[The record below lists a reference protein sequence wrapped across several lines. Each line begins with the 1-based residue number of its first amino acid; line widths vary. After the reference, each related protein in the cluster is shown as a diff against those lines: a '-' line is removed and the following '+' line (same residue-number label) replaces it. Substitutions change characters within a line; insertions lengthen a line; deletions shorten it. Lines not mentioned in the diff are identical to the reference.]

1 MHGFSKTVFAC
12 LWRVVNFGQEKP
24 KELPLQ
30 KHNLDPVMHEKS
42 GGVILSIHVKFDVER
57 DKVSVDVALRND
69 LTDEGLLARAASQ
82 VEHALR
88 SKSAFYA
95 IELQK
100 IEQMAGLPATT
111 MCGCTDES
119 HNEPG
124 RGEV

>member
-1 MHGFSKTVFAC
+1 
-12 LWRVVNFGQEKP
+12 LND
-24 KELPLQ
+24 
-30 KHNLDPVMHEKS
+30 HNLDPVMHEKS
-42 GGVILSIHVKFDVER
+42 EGVILKIDVKFDVEQ
-57 DKVSVDVALRND
+57 DEISVDMRLRND

-119 HNEPG
+119 HNEPA
-124 RGEV
+124 RGDL

>member
-1 MHGFSKTVFAC
+1 MVTC
-12 LWRVVNFGQEKP
+12 LWRVVDFGQEKSR
-24 KELPLQ
+24 ESALN
-30 KHNLDPVMHEKS
+30 KHNLDPVMQEKS
-42 GGVILSIHVKFDVER
+42 EGVILRIDVKFDVER
-57 DKVSVDVALRND
+57 DQVSVDVKLRND
-69 LTDEGLLARAASQ
+69 LTDEGLLTSAASQ

-119 HNEPG
+119 HNEPV
-124 RGEV
+124 RGAL

>member
-1 MHGFSKTVFAC
+1 LS
-12 LWRVVNFGQEKP
+12 NY
-24 KELPLQ
+24 
-30 KHNLDPVMHEKS
+30 NLDPVMQKKS
-42 GGVILSIHVKFDVER
+42 EGVILKIEVKFDLEL
-57 DKVSVDVALRND
+57 DKVSVDVAMRND

-100 IEQMAGLPATT
+100 IEQMAGLPAST

-119 HNEPG
+119 HNEPV
-124 RGEV
+124 RGNR

>member
-1 MHGFSKTVFAC
+1 LNKY
-12 LWRVVNFGQEKP
+12 NID
-24 KELPLQ
+24 PL
-30 KHNLDPVMHEKS
+30 MHEKS
-42 GGVILSIHVKFDVER
+42 EGVILRIEVKFNVEL
-57 DKVSVDVALRND
+57 DKVSVDVGLRND